1 MATPISEH
9 AEIANE
15 PKHWLGKA
23 EDLHAAAGALW
34 YCMQNNSAQ
43 GIAPALGLGE
53 AVDMTAATWRVYRML
68 CGMALELAYKAI
80 AVAQGKQILHVH
92 NLVQL
97 AEHAGVPLLKA
108 KDIRLLHL
116 LTECILWDG
125 RYPVSRSA
133 DSLEYF
139 VYLTYESLYRK
150 EQTGER
156 SWALKPLDPDP
167 FDWAEFQRFW
177 SQATAYFE
185 WMES

>member
-1 MATPISEH
+1 
-9 AEIANE
+9 
-15 PKHWLGKA
+15 
-23 EDLHAAAGALW
+23 
-34 YCMQNNSAQ
+34 MQNNSSQ
-43 GIAPALGLGE
+43 GIASALGLGE

-80 AVAQGKQILHVH
+80 AVAQGKQLLHVH

-125 RYPVSRSA
+125 RYPVPKSA

-167 FDWAEFQRFW
+167 FDWEEFQSFW
-177 SQATAYFE
+177 NQAMACFE
-185 WMES
+185 WMRS